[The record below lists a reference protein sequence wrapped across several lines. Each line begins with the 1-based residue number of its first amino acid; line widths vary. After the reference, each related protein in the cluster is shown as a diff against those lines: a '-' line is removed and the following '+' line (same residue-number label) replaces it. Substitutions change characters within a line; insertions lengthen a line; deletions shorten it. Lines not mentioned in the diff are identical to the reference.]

1 MSKDGSLFT
10 VYGSPFNFSFVL
22 SKFRGFACPVECVAY
37 STGVIICFEFW
48 ILTFIWNLGFDIC
61 HLNSFNPYIWTILG
75 FPLSRLF

>member
-22 SKFRGFACPVECVAY
+22 SEFRGF
-37 STGVIICFEFW
+37 VIICFEFW